1 MTFEQIQTLMNYGF
15 TADQIMILARD
26 KPEETPQEENSQ
38 EETPPEEN
46 TPPPDNQETDTVI
59 SELRTEIENLKSS
72 IQQNNIKTQTVET
85 ISNGETTENIL
96 AGIIRPVY
104 ETREEK

>member
-15 TADQIMILARD
+15 TVDQIMTLARD
-26 KPEETPQEENSQ
+26 KPEETPQEETPQ

-46 TPPPDNQETDTVI
+46 TPPPGNPETDTVI

-85 ISNGETTENIL
+85 IPNSETTENIL

-104 ETREEK
+104 ETKEEK